1 MGKQQ
6 QAPPSRRGPAM
17 SAPQPPRKRKKKGRP
32 SLLDLQKRSLRL
44 EQQLLQEQQQQ
55 PQGRRGTRRNPGSA
69 DDEDDDDEGPASGSG
84 RREKKL
90 RLVMG
95 LHDGS
100 AKGEKT
106 RKATDGREEVSC
118 FARSLFFLT
127 FSTSILS
134 SMTSHLC
141 AYWFLAGRTLMVYSQ
156 SLLILKRFVC
166 ALEYDGVCLVFL
178 VSIFKADCFC
188 LLMSV
193 YGQLPDYHDIIK
205 HPMDFSTIRK
215 KLDKG
220 AYSNLEQFEDDVF
233 LISSN
238 AMCYNS
244 PDTIYYRQARG
255 IQEIAK
261 KDFEN
266 LRQDSD
272 ASEPEPEPEP
282 KQEPEPEPEEPKPQ
296 PRRGRPPNKNNAKQ
310 KIGRPPADWATAD
323 FSGATLA
330 TAANSGRQAQPDLD
344 LSRRAMD
351 KAMIADVL
359 RASFANRR
367 NEHNWSGERK
377 SERNEDYSG
386 YGSMWTTKM
395 GKKPILMEDSRR
407 STYYE
412 AQPSSSIYELPVSS
426 SYNGAKKLLVPV
438 GVQLQQSYSR
448 SVARFAAQLG
458 PIGWEI
464 ASRRIERSLPPG
476 TKFGRGWVGDGEAPS
491 SFQPPVLAA
500 FSEAMTPPSNI
511 ASSGEQP
518 PNTSGPATE
527 DCAASSSHLAGSEP
541 NTMPYASTSTGR
553 RTNSEA
559 LASQQCG
566 STTQPIHRGEHGA
579 EMKGS
584 HNNLHGRPAT
594 QQTVNGFNAVPG
606 A

>member
-6 QAPPSRRGPAM
+6 QAPPSRRSPAM
-17 SAPQPPRKRKKKGRP
+17 SAPPPPRRRKKKGRP

-44 EQQLLQEQQQQ
+44 EQQLQERQQ
-55 PQGRRGTRRNPGSA
+55 PQARRPNRRNPGSA
-69 DDEDDDDEGPASGSG
+69 DDEDDDGPASGSG

-106 RKATDGREEVSC
+106 RKATDGREEPSD
-118 FARSLFFLT
+118 SGPTTPLPNKKLLLFILDRLQKKDT
-127 FSTSILS
+127 YGVFSEP
-134 SMTSHLC
+134 
-141 AYWFLAGRTLMVYSQ
+141 VDP
-156 SLLILKRFVC
+156 
-166 ALEYDGVCLVFL
+166 EE
-178 VSIFKADCFC
+178 
-188 LLMSV
+188 
-193 YGQLPDYHDIIK
+193 LPDYHDIIK

-282 KQEPEPEPEEPKPQ
+282 ELKPEPEPEEPKPQ

-310 KIGRPPADWATAD
+310 KVGRPPAERATAD

-330 TAANSGRQAQPDLD
+330 NAANSGRHAQQE
-344 LSRRAMD
+344 
-351 KAMIADVL
+351 AMIADVL
-359 RASFANRR
+359 RASFANRK

-377 SERNEDYSG
+377 TERMEDYSG
-386 YGSMWTTKM
+386 YGSMWSGKM

-412 AQPSSSIYELPVSS
+412 SQPSSSMYDLPVSS
-426 SYNGAKKLLVPV
+426 SYNGTKKLLVPV

-448 SVARFAAQLG
+448 SLARFAAQLG
-458 PIGWEI
+458 PIGWEM

-476 TKFGRGWVGDGEAPS
+476 TKFGRGWVGDGEAPPS

-500 FSEAMTPPSNI
+500 FSEAMAPPNNV
-511 ASSGEQP
+511 AASGEQP
-518 PNTSGPATE
+518 PNNSGPATE
-527 DCAASSSHLAGSEP
+527 DCAASSSHLAGSQAHA
-541 NTMPYASTSTGR
+541 MPYASTSTVQ

-566 STTQPIHRGEHGA
+566 SIPQIPINRGEHGV

-584 HNNLHGRPAT
+584 HNNLHGHPAL
-594 QQTVNGFNAVPG
+594 QHTVNGFNAVPG
-606 A
+606 PMMFPPAAQLVVNQMQTHTSD

>member
-100 AKGEKT
+100 AK
-106 RKATDGREEVSC
+106 
-118 FARSLFFLT
+118 
-127 FSTSILS
+127 
-134 SMTSHLC
+134 
-141 AYWFLAGRTLMVYSQ
+141 
-156 SLLILKRFVC
+156 
-166 ALEYDGVCLVFL
+166 
-178 VSIFKADCFC
+178 
-188 LLMSV
+188 
-193 YGQLPDYHDIIK
+193 LPDYHDIIK

-220 AYSNLEQFEDDVF
+220 AYSNLEQFE
-233 LISSN
+233 
-238 AMCYNS
+238 
-244 PDTIYYRQARG
+244 ARG

-344 LSRRAMD
+344 L
-351 KAMIADVL
+351 L
-359 RASFANRR
+359 REYVDYQNGEEAN
-367 NEHNWSGERK
+367 S
-377 SERNEDYSG
+377 D
-386 YGSMWTTKM
+386 
-395 GKKPILMEDSRR
+395 
-407 STYYE
+407 
-412 AQPSSSIYELPVSS
+412 
-426 SYNGAKKLLVPV
+426 
-438 GVQLQQSYSR
+438 
-448 SVARFAAQLG
+448 
-458 PIGWEI
+458 
-464 ASRRIERSLPPG
+464 
-476 TKFGRGWVGDGEAPS
+476 GR
-491 SFQPPVLAA
+491 
-500 FSEAMTPPSNI
+500 
-511 ASSGEQP
+511 
-518 PNTSGPATE
+518 
-527 DCAASSSHLAGSEP
+527 
-541 NTMPYASTSTGR
+541 
-553 RTNSEA
+553 
-559 LASQQCG
+559 
-566 STTQPIHRGEHGA
+566 
-579 EMKGS
+579 
-584 HNNLHGRPAT
+584 
-594 QQTVNGFNAVPG
+594 
-606 A
+606 